1 MGYCTLLRGDY
12 NGDGYFDQG
21 YFNLP
26 QGEAMKKIHLPLI
39 LLLFGALISPSFAAD
54 TAPENTGDT
63 KTDKE
68 WERKVDDIDRQLD
81 KLEEELSK
89 ARKNTQAEFK
99 KKIPQLRERQQ
110 ELKEKFS
117 DLQKTGGEA
126 WKEVAEGAQKALE
139 ELNRALERAQTR
151 FQEEGAK

>member
-1 MGYCTLLRGDY
+1 MEDY
-12 NGDGYFDQG
+12 NGDGYFDKG
-21 YFNLP
+21 YFNSP
-26 QGEAMKKIHLPLI
+26 KGEVMKKIHLPLI
-39 LLLFGALISPSFAAD
+39 LLLAGAFISPSFATD
-54 TAPENTGDT
+54 TAPEKTGNT

-117 DLQKTGGEA
+117 DLQKSGGEA